1 MSLRTSSRNTILLA
15 GSEIESCM
23 HAITAVTELKVCKY
37 KITLSAHYCIA
48 VLLQGKYLS
57 LYYDLEIYK
66 NYNTSL
72 KNKSSK
78 QGQYHVM

>member
-1 MSLRTSSRNTILLA
+1 MTTVLV
-15 GSEIESCM
+15 SE
-23 HAITAVTELKVCKY
+23 
-37 KITLSAHYCIA
+37 ITLSAHHCLA

-72 KNKSSK
+72 TNKSSK
-78 QGQYHVM
+78 QGQYLVM